1 MSKKIDLYDKKIL
14 FYLDIDSRMTAS
26 ALSKKIKLPKE
37 SVNYRIKRL
46 LRNDIIIYFNTIINA
61 SLFCNQ
67 YYHVYL
73 KLYKHT
79 KADEKR
85 IINFLMKNANCSNL
99 RVNEGRF
106 DIVFM
111 AILKDSRKF
120 RELMSRIGNDF
131 KELIFE
137 KSINII
143 TRSIKLNQKLLYSE
157 GDDRKV
163 MHHDIKVDGKLDNT
177 DIRIL
182 RRLSNHARESLTGIA
197 RRLKLD
203 PKVVRYRMKK
213 LQKQGVIAGYST
225 VIDYE
230 NFGFQFV
237 QLDFV
242 LQDMLKAANIIEFF
256 NSTNTCL
263 YAYETIGKYDLSIQI
278 YVNDDEHLRV
288 ILDRFKSN
296 YRDDYITYDMSRIF
310 KNFITNWSPFRTGSE
325 IIHKDIEWQE

>member
-1 MSKKIDLYDKKIL
+1 MAKKIDLYDKKIL

-46 LRNDIIIYFNTIINA
+46 LRNKIIIYFNTIINA
-61 SLFCNQ
+61 SLFGNQ
-67 YYHVYL
+67 YYQVYL

-85 IINFLMKNANCSNL
+85 IINFLMKSGNCSNV

-111 AILKDSRKF
+111 AIMKDTKKF
-120 RELMSRIGNDF
+120 REMMNRIGNDF
-131 KELIFE
+131 KELISE
-137 KSINII
+137 KDVNII
-143 TRSIKLNQKLLYSE
+143 TRSIKLNQKILYSE
-157 GDDRKV
+157 GDDRKI
-163 MHHDIKVDGKLDNT
+163 MYHDVKSEEKVDDT

-213 LQKQGVIAGYST
+213 MQKLGVIAGYST

-230 NFGFQFV
+230 NFGYQFV

-242 LQDMLKAANIIEFF
+242 LQDMMKAGNIIEFF

-263 YAYETIGKYDLSIQI
+263 YAYETIGRYDLSIQI

-288 ILDRFKSN
+288 ILDRFKSK
-296 YRDDYITYDMSRIF
+296 YRHDYISYDMSRIF
-310 KNFITNWSPFRTGSE
+310 KYFIPNWSPFRTGSE